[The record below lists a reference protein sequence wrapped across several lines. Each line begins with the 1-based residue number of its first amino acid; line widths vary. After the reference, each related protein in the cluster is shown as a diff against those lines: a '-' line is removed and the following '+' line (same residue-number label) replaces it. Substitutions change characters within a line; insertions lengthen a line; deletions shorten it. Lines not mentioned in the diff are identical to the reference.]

1 MVISFLQKTALVS
14 LAVLSHQ
21 LTQAQPIA
29 LARQQSRSTEVIQ
42 TVPAAGQKMKEVLT
56 ELSRQHQVSILFE
69 ETTVNGIVV
78 PANVRLRSGKLEK
91 QLETLLKPYD
101 LMFKKVGNQA
111 YYIIKNPAK
120 ASAPATPALESMNTP
135 VSLKEPTAAGSP
147 VFSPNAPSVNI
158 ADFTVSGKVSSEN
171 GEGLPGVS
179 VVIKGTQRGTVTN
192 AEGTY
197 SLSVPE
203 AANGATLVFSFVGY
217 LSQEMNVKASTTV
230 NVSLKPDDKVL
241 EEIVVIGYGTARKSD
256 LTGAVGSVK
265 EAELKERPAA
275 SLTQALA
282 GRMPGV
288 QVNNNS
294 GRPGGRT
301 TIRVRG
307 FSSINSSNNP
317 LYVVDGVMLPQGNQ
331 NQFSSAIDYI
341 NPNDIVSVEVLKD
354 ASSTAI
360 YGARGA
366 NGVVLV
372 TTKKGKSGE
381 GQVTYNVDFSVN
393 AIGPNRPRVLNSRQ
407 YMDVEDLAW
416 ANMAKYDP
424 AGWAAGK
431 WAYLNP
437 KLRRID
443 PRVWNSDGSPK
454 YDTDWFKETT
464 QNKLSQN
471 HQLGF
476 SGGND
481 RTQYSISLGFRDDQG
496 LLKTSYM
503 KRYSGRF
510 TIDDQVKSWLKMGG
524 TLSYNNQ
531 TENLVDVNDAVAR
544 QIVEDF
550 PFLPV
555 QYEDGSFANNRDF
568 PFAEGTMSSYHR
580 LMGRRYILNTQTTT
594 GSLYSNISLA
604 KGLEMRT
611 VLGANVQTQEV
622 NQSSTRTLEIGANG
636 TASANNFRDSFWSL
650 ENYLTYNKQIN
661 DKHAINALLG
671 VSWQESNYFAIGA
684 SVRNFATDYFGF
696 NNLGAGATNPAVSSG
711 ASRFSFNSY
720 FGRINYSLMEK
731 YLVTFTG
738 RADGSS
744 KFGNNHKFAFFP
756 SAALAWRASE
766 EEFLKGNAIISNLK
780 VRTSFGLTGNSEI
793 PPYSSLSLLS
803 SNYATIYGDSRVSG
817 TGISRLANPDLRWEK
832 TAQTDVGVELGLL
845 KGRINLEA
853 DYYYR
858 KTTDMLLDAP
868 VPRTSGYGTIRRNV
882 GSMQNK
888 GFEFGLNTVNIDAGG
903 FQWNSTFNISFNR
916 NKVLSLATPSDI
928 FNVGGPNFTNPT
940 NVIRV
945 GEPVGSFWGLTRVG
959 VWSEAEREEAARFV
973 SYRNGL
979 TMLPGDIK
987 YLDVNGDR
995 AITDAD
1001 RSIIGNGSPKAWGA
1015 FSNTFRY
1022 KNFDLTLELQFSYGN
1037 DVMDLNISTSED
1049 RQALANSYTSVLN
1062 AWTPT
1067 NQNSQIAEIRDTR
1080 AGYVLNVDSYW
1091 IKDGSFLRGRNLLFG
1106 YTFPGVVTNKLKLNR
1121 LRAYAT
1127 VQNFF
1132 LLVKDKI
1139 IGDPEVTPT
1148 NQGDANSAFSQGM
1161 IWHNYPKP
1169 TTFMFG
1175 LQIGL

>member
-1 MVISFLQKTALVS
+1 MIKHLLPPTRLGRMTSVCIPHLL
-14 LAVLSHQ
+14 LAVFC
-21 LTQAQPIA
+21 TNFA
-29 LARQQSRSTEVIQ
+29 LA
-42 TVPAAGQKMKEVLT
+42 A
-56 ELSRQHQVSILFE
+56 
-69 ETTVNGIVV
+69 
-78 PANVRLRSGKLEK
+78 
-91 QLETLLKPYD
+91 
-101 LMFKKVGNQA
+101 
-111 YYIIKNPAK
+111 KNPDGGISSK
-120 ASAPATPALESMNTP
+120 SV
-135 VSLKEPTAAGSP
+135 VSTK
-147 VFSPNAPSVNI
+147 
-158 ADFTVSGKVSSEN
+158 TVDRTLNGKVTDESNSP
-171 GEGLPGVS
+171 LPGVS
-179 VVIKGTQRGTVTN
+179 IVLKGTQRGTVSDAN
-192 AEGTY
+192 GQYKLE
-197 SLSVPE
+197 VPE
-203 AANGATLVFSFVGY
+203 SGAVLVFSFVGY
-217 LSQEMNVKASTTV
+217 LSQEVSVGSRASV
-230 NVSLKPDDKVL
+230 DISLKADDKVL

-256 LTGAVGSVK
+256 LTGAVGTVK
-265 EAELKERPAA
+265 EAELKERPAP
-275 SLTQALA
+275 SLQQALS

-288 QVNNNS
+288 QVNTNS

-372 TTKKGKSGE
+372 TTRKGKSGE

-393 AIGPNRPRVLNSRQ
+393 TIGPNRPRVLNTAQ
-407 YMDVEDLAW
+407 YMAVEDLAW

-424 AGWAAGK
+424 VGWAAGK

-437 KLRRID
+437 KLRRVD

-454 YDTDWFKETT
+454 FDTNWLEEST

-481 RTQYSISLGFRDDQG
+481 RTQYSVSLGYRDDQG
-496 LLKTSYM
+496 LIKTSYM

-510 TIDDQVKSWLKMGG
+510 TVDDQVKKWLKIGG

-531 TENLVDVNDAVAR
+531 SENIVDQGDAVAR

-555 QYEDGSFANNRDF
+555 KYEDGTYANNRDF
-568 PFAEGTMSSYHR
+568 PFAEGTMSSVHR
-580 LMGRRYILNTQTTT
+580 LMGRKYVLNTQTTL
-594 GSLYSNISLA
+594 GSLYSNITFA
-604 KGLEMRT
+604 PGLEMRT
-611 VLGANVQTQEV
+611 ILGTNIQTQEV
-622 NQSSTRTLEIGANG
+622 LQSETRTLNIGG
-636 TASANNFRDSFWSL
+636 RGSASTVNRKESFWSL

-661 DKHAINALLG
+661 EKHSINALLG
-671 VSWQESNYFAIGA
+671 VSWQETNIFSMNGGV
-684 SVRNFATDYFGF
+684 SNFATDYFGY
-696 NNLGAGATNPAVSSG
+696 NNLGAGATNPGVGSG

-731 YLVTFTG
+731 YLLTVTG

-744 KFGNNHKFAFFP
+744 KFGSSNKFAFFP

-766 EEFLKGNAIISNLK
+766 EEFLKGNSIISNLK

-793 PPYSSLSLLS
+793 PPYTSLSLLS
-803 SNYATIYGDSRVSG
+803 STYATIFGDARVAG

-832 TAQTDVGVELGLL
+832 TAQTDVGVEIGLL
-845 KGRINLEA
+845 KGRINIEA

-868 VPRTSGYGTIRRNV
+868 VPRTSGYATIRRNV
-882 GSMQNK
+882 GSMYNK
-888 GFEFGLNTVNIDAGG
+888 GFELGLNTVNIDAGG
-903 FQWNSTFNISFNR
+903 FQWNTTFNISFNR
-916 NKVLSLATPSDI
+916 NKVLTLATPSDI

-940 NVIRV
+940 NVIRI
-945 GEPVGSFWGLTRVG
+945 GEPVGAFWGLTRLG
-959 VWSEAEREEAARFV
+959 VWSEAEREEAARYT

-979 TMLPGDIK
+979 TILPGDIK

-1001 RSIIGNGSPKAWGA
+1001 RSIIGNGSPKSWGA
-1015 FSNTFRY
+1015 FTNNFRY
-1022 KNFDLTLELQFSYGN
+1022 KSFDLTFETQFSYGN
-1037 DVMDLNISTSED
+1037 DVMLMNLHPSED

-1067 NQNSQIAEIRDTR
+1067 NQNTMIAEIRDTR
-1080 AGYVLNVDSYW
+1080 AGYVTNVDSHW
-1091 IKDGSFLRGRNLLFG
+1091 IKDGSFLRGKNLLLGF
-1106 YTFPGVVTNKLKLNR
+1106 TFPSNVTNRLKLNR

-1132 LLVKDKI
+1132 LLVDDPI
-1139 IGDPEVTPT
+1139 VGDPEVTPT
-1148 NQGDANSAFSQGM
+1148 NQGDGNSAFSQGM

-1169 TTFMFG
+1169 TTYMFG